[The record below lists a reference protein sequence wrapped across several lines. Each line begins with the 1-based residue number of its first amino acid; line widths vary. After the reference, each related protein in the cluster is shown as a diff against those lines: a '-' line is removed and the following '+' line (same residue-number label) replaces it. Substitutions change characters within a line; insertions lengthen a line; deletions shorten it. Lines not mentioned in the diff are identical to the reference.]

1 MAEYVERYWRDAKR
15 VDAIAEQPM
24 VARFRDQEWDKW
36 YQSQLYGW
44 ERGDTHCWESRNGHG
59 WRMCQVYV
67 APDPGEGW
75 VLLDPDKDKPAEG
88 DECWDSMD
96 RKWRNRFLE
105 SNPFHP
111 TGFYRRRIKPN
122 ILETQN
128 SCEEKEYIYRP
139 KGGDEVVFPSGLRV
153 LVTEKGFEVRQCKE
167 SAR

>member
-1 MAEYVERYWRDAKR
+1 
-15 VDAIAEQPM
+15 M
-24 VARFRDQEWDKW
+24 VARFRDQESDKW

-111 TGFYRRRIKPN
+111 ACFYRRRTTPQYVPY
-122 ILETQN
+122 TWDDR
-128 SCEEKEYIYRP
+128 EELRGRWFRRKVKDTYEHERLAWRFDLVDGYFYVDSTRS
-139 KGGDEVVFPSGLRV
+139 DELLNEWVWLDGSPCGKKVV
-153 LVTEKGFEVRQCKE
+153 
-167 SAR
+167 